1 MTFPHFS
8 HFSDLENLYDEKQS
22 LESGRIMSRVKKCPK
37 CGGEMIEGEFLKNI
51 PKVTIVPKKGR
62 KRYDRV
68 VPTYCK
74 NCGFL
79 EIYKEMK
86 EKRN

>member
-1 MTFPHFS
+1 MLY
-8 HFSDLENLYDEKQS
+8 LEMQCLD
-22 LESGRIMSRVKKCPK
+22 SGRIMSEVKNCPK
-37 CGGEMIEGEFLKNI
+37 CGGEMVEGEFMKNI

-68 VPTYCK
+68 IPTYCK
-74 NCGFL
+74 KCGFI

-86 EKRN
+86 EKKG